1 MPGNK
6 QLFLLVI
13 VSIQA
18 CLLDFGYAK
27 RLRIAGKS
35 IISGLHSNDSVSTHG
50 MSTQGVTVPPSN
62 VSPPCGLPY
71 NNLQLKFYATDRFNN
86 SIMSYALKAMEIDRK
101 MTEREFTAE
110 DNARNNAIIA
120 NITDHSRFTPAGM
133 DLNNKV
139 VCAKILQDLDVDLGL
154 HSSTALCDWD
164 YICDYRA
171 DRFPNYLF
179 KARCKTSRCHHGV
192 NSRYAMCQSSGI
204 HVAVLQRREC
214 REWIWAEELLPIS
227 CHCTCGVIS
236 CTKTENDDRTT
247 MHLNH

>member
-35 IISGLHSNDSVSTHG
+35 IISGLHSNDS

-71 NNLQLKFYATDRFNN
+71 NNHQLKFYYATDRFNN

-110 DNARNNAIIA
+110 DNAIIA

-179 KARCKTSRCHHGV
+179 KARCKTARCHGV
-192 NSRYAMCQSSGI
+192 NSRYVMCQSSGI

-214 REWIWAEELLPIS
+214 REWVWAEEMLPIS
-227 CHCTCGVIS
+227 CHCTCDVIGP